1 MPVTANGVE
10 DYDPRARTHVP
21 HWTPEDYRAHLGE
34 EIGVTDWYEVTQK
47 DVDAFA
53 VATEDRNYIH
63 VNPERAR
70 SEGGLSGTIA
80 HGFFTLSLLAGFSYQ
95 VTPMTKGAVM
105 GYNYGVDRVRF
116 LSPVPVGSRVRGRYT
131 LADVQEKDGALVT
144 AYDVVVEIEGQEVDK
159 GGKPALVATT
169 RGYAV
174 LGKEGDEA

>member
-1 MPVTANGVE
+1 MAMAPGGFE
-10 DYDPRARTHVP
+10 DYDPRARTDVP
-21 HWTPEDYRAHLGE
+21 HWTVDDYKAHLGQE
-34 EIGVTDWYEVTQK
+34 VGVSDWREVTQK

-70 SEGGLSGTIA
+70 EEGGLPGTIA

-116 LSPVPVGSRVRGRYT
+116 ISPVPVGSRVRGRYK
-131 LADVQEKDGALVT
+131 LAEVQEKDGGLVT
-144 AYDVVVEIEGQEVDK
+144 AWDVVVEIEGQEVEK

-174 LGKEGDEA
+174 MAKEGETA